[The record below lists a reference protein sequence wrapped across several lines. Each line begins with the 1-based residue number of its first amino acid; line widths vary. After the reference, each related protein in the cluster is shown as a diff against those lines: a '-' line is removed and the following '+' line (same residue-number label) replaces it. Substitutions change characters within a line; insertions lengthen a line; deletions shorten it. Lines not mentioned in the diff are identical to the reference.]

1 MEFATKTVQ
10 TPAFAAHIARARRAP
25 SRMLP
30 PLRGWA
36 PDSDG
41 CAGCWFGSLAGVTTG
56 GGTRGAADRRDTW
69 RGRRR
74 QVSATATRRRAP
86 TATSSSA
93 REKATGEGDEAGHTR
108 GVSERDFFDEFF
120 FFLSLFRVVGEG
132 GGLLRQSRP
141 VADVMGEWM
150 MCGRRGGIYQETVP
164 N

>member
-120 FFLSLFRVVGEG
+120 FSLSF
-132 GGLLRQSRP
+132 SS
-141 VADVMGEWM
+141 
-150 MCGRRGGIYQETVP
+150 GRRGRGSTP
-164 N
+164 AKPAGG